1 MDIGATEISGVGAF
15 LALGM
20 SKGDAVGA
28 MLVNRALSL
37 GSAVVIALVIMMI
50 LHDQFRAAL
59 RSPQSSRQAEPAQ
72 AADHA

>member
-1 MDIGATEISGVGAF
+1 VGAF

-37 GSAVVIALVIMMI
+37 GSAIVIALVLMMI

-59 RSPQSSRQAEPAQ
+59 RSPRSPRQVEPAK
-72 AADHA
+72 AADRA